1 MSVPASRSLTTVV
14 QLSDSNELAI
24 VVLLPPIMYRQ
35 VSHLLK
41 EQFVVVMLDPVTAV
55 SCFKNATQ
63 LNCVRS
69 LLLVA
74 MH

>member
-1 MSVPASRSLTTVV
+1 MSVPASRSFTTVV
-14 QLSDSNELAI
+14 QLSDSNELDI

-35 VSHLLK
+35 VPHLLK
-41 EQFVVVMLDPVTAV
+41 EQFEVTMLDPVTAM

-63 LNCVRS
+63 LNYVRS